1 MQTYQFEG
9 CDVAAESADSS
20 PDFSCIKTFMT
31 HDTCSS
37 LQMPMSASAEAKALS
52 DLLAMNSPVRLLS
65 MMSWRYG
72 AYAGA
77 MAATCN
83 TASGFGRL
91 QRGVGMYQM
100 TNLLGV
106 QVEQRRSGS
115 TR

>member
-1 MQTYQFEG
+1 MQTNQLGG

-20 PDFSCIKTFMT
+20 PDFSCIRTFMT
-31 HDTCSS
+31 QDKCSS

-52 DLLAMNSPVRLLS
+52 DLPAIKSPVRLLS

-91 QRGVGMYQM
+91 QRGVVMYQM